1 MGQNRQF
8 KGNSVSPA
16 LLEMV
21 GLVDA
26 ADIDP
31 TPGPLTIRPAIYP
44 RAGWA
49 QAAASW
55 EAEGMID
62 AMAATS
68 CDDEEWA
75 W

>member
-1 MGQNRQF
+1 
-8 KGNSVSPA
+8 
-16 LLEMV
+16 MV

-26 ADIDP
+26 ADINP
-31 TPGPLTIRPAIYP
+31 TGPLTIRPAIYP

-55 EAEGMID
+55 EVESMID
-62 AMAATS
+62 RMAATS
-68 CDDEEWA
+68 FDDEEWA